1 VGVIYTFML
10 FKTTG
15 IFPVVFLFSEGG
27 KNMEKT
33 QEIFIRQLEFSDAE
47 DLLKLEV
54 ENRDFFQLYAP
65 LKDEKFYTIAGQV
78 ERIEKWVLSAEQ
90 DSVYS
95 FGIFLTD
102 SKQLIGNVTL
112 SEVARGNYQS
122 CWIGYYLDRKQN
134 GKGYMTKAVKLV
146 VDYGFN
152 ELKLHRI
159 EAGVMPHNIRSIKVL
174 EKAGFHKEGIA
185 IENVKINGKWEN
197 HQTLAIINNEKYKP
211 KVIRKNPQGIAMPIG
226 DYSHLTIVPKGAELI
241 IPSGQVGVDREGNIP
256 DSVEEQ
262 FQISLEN
269 IVSLLRSEN
278 LDTNGIIKINI
289 WLTEKVDKEVFVDI
303 YKKFHKGSP
312 PSMTLAYV
320 MALGTPD
327 LKVEVEVLA
336 ARF

>member
-1 VGVIYTFML
+1 M
-10 FKTTG
+10 
-15 IFPVVFLFSEGG
+15 
-27 KNMEKT
+27 
-33 QEIFIRQLEFSDAE
+33 QEIFIRQLELSDAE
-47 DLLKLEV
+47 DLLKLEA

-65 LKDEKFYTIAGQV
+65 LKDEKFYTIDGQV
-78 ERIEKWVLSAEQ
+78 ERIEKNVLLTKQ

-122 CWIGYYLDRKQN
+122 CWIGYYLDRKHN

-185 IENVKINGKWEN
+185 IENVKINGRWEN
-197 HQTLAIINNEKYKP
+197 HQTLAIVNNEEYNS
-211 KVIRKNPQGIAMPIG
+211 KVIRKNPLGIALPMG
-226 DYSHLTIVPKGAELI
+226 EYTHLTIVPSEAELI
-241 IPSGQVGVDREGNIP
+241 VSSGQVGIDIEGNIP
-256 DSVEEQ
+256 DSVEKQ
-262 FQISLEN
+262 FQIALEN
-269 IVSLLRSEN
+269 TITLLKSEN
-278 LDTNGIIKINI
+278 INTDGIIKVNI
-289 WLTEKVDKEVFVDI
+289 WLTETVDKEVFVDI
-303 YKKFHKGSP
+303 YKKFHNGSS

-320 MALGTPD
+320 SALGTPD
-327 LKVEVEVLA
+327 LKVELEVWA
-336 ARF
+336 ARL

>member
-1 VGVIYTFML
+1 
-10 FKTTG
+10 
-15 IFPVVFLFSEGG
+15 
-27 KNMEKT
+27 MEKM
-33 QEIFIRQLEFSDAE
+33 QEIFIRQLELSDAE

-65 LKDEKFYTIAGQV
+65 LKDEKFYTIDGQV
-78 ERIEKWVLSAEQ
+78 ERIEKNVLLTKQ

-122 CWIGYYLDRKQN
+122 CWIGYYLDRKHN

-185 IENVKINGKWEN
+185 IENVKINGRWEN
-197 HQTLAIINNEKYKP
+197 HQTLAIVNNEEYNS
-211 KVIRKNPQGIAMPIG
+211 KVIRKNPLGIALPMG
-226 DYSHLTIVPKGAELI
+226 EYTHLTIVPSEAELI
-241 IPSGQVGVDREGNIP
+241 VSSGQVGIDIEGNIP
-256 DSVEEQ
+256 DSVEKQ
-262 FQISLEN
+262 FQIALEN
-269 IVSLLRSEN
+269 TITLLKSEN
-278 LDTNGIIKINI
+278 INTDGIIKVNI
-289 WLTEKVDKEVFVDI
+289 WLTETVDKEVFVDI
-303 YKKFHKGSP
+303 YKKFHNGSS

-320 MALGTPD
+320 SALGTPD
-327 LKVEVEVLA
+327 LKVELEVWA
-336 ARF
+336 ARL

>member
-1 VGVIYTFML
+1 M
-10 FKTTG
+10 
-15 IFPVVFLFSEGG
+15 
-27 KNMEKT
+27 
-33 QEIFIRQLEFSDAE
+33 QEIFIRQLELSDAE

-54 ENRDFFQLYAP
+54 ENRDFFQLYSP
-65 LKDEKFYTIAGQV
+65 LKDEKFYTIDGQV
-78 ERIEKWVLSAEQ
+78 ERIEKNVLLTKQ

-122 CWIGYYLDRKQN
+122 CWVGYYLDRKHN

-185 IENVKINGKWEN
+185 IENVKINGRWEN
-197 HQTLAIINNEKYKP
+197 HQTLAIVNNEEYNS
-211 KVIRKNPQGIAMPIG
+211 KVIRKNPLGIALPMG
-226 DYSHLTIVPKGAELI
+226 EYTHLTIVPSEAELI
-241 IPSGQVGVDREGNIP
+241 VSSGQVGIDIEGNIP
-256 DSVEEQ
+256 DSVEKQ
-262 FQISLEN
+262 FQIALEN
-269 IVSLLRSEN
+269 TITLLKSEN
-278 LDTNGIIKINI
+278 INTDGIIKVNI
-289 WLTEKVDKEVFVDI
+289 WLTETVDKEVFVDI
-303 YKKFHKGSP
+303 YKKFHNGSS

-320 MALGTPD
+320 SALGTPD
-327 LKVEVEVLA
+327 LKVELEVWA
-336 ARF
+336 ARL

>member
-1 VGVIYTFML
+1 MGVIYTFML

-15 IFPVVFLFSEGG
+15 EFPVVFLFSEGG

-33 QEIFIRQLEFSDAE
+33 QDIYIRQLELSDAE

-65 LKDEKFYTIAGQV
+65 LKDEKFYTLDGQV
-78 ERIEKWVLSAEQ
+78 ERIKNWVIQAEQ
-90 DSVYS
+90 DSVYA

-122 CWIGYYLDRKQN
+122 CWIGYSLDRKQN

-152 ELKLHRI
+152 DLKLHRI
-159 EAGVMPHNIRSIKVL
+159 EAGVMPHNIPSMKVL

-197 HQTLAIINNEKYKP
+197 HQTLAIVNKEKYIP

-241 IPSGQVGVDREGNIP
+241 TLSGQVGVDREGNIP
-256 DSVEEQ
+256 DSIEEQ

-289 WLTEKVDKEVFVDI
+289 WLTEKVDKDVFVDI
-303 YKKFHKGSP
+303 YKQFHKGSP

-320 MALGTPD
+320 MALGTPQ

>member
-1 VGVIYTFML
+1 M
-10 FKTTG
+10 
-15 IFPVVFLFSEGG
+15 VFLFSEGG

-54 ENRDFFQLYAP
+54 ENGDFFQPYGP
-65 LKDEKFYTIAGQV
+65 LKDEKFYTLDGQV
-78 ERIEKWVLSAEQ
+78 ERIKNWVSLAEQ
-90 DSVYS
+90 DSVYA

-102 SKQLIGNVTL
+102 SKQLIGIVTL

-122 CWIGYYLDRKQN
+122 CWIGYSLDRKQN

-152 ELKLHRI
+152 ELNLHRI
-159 EAGVMPHNIRSIKVL
+159 EAGVMPHNIRSMKVL

-197 HQTLAIINNEKYKP
+197 HQTLAIVNNEKYKP

-241 IPSGQVGVDREGNIP
+241 TLSGQVGIDREGNIP

-269 IVSLLRSEN
+269 IVSLLKSEN

-320 MALGTPD
+320 MALGTPY

>member
-1 VGVIYTFML
+1 
-10 FKTTG
+10 
-15 IFPVVFLFSEGG
+15 
-27 KNMEKT
+27 MEKM
-33 QEIFIRQLEFSDAE
+33 QEIFIRQLELSDAE

-54 ENRDFFQLYAP
+54 ENRDFFQLYSP
-65 LKDEKFYTIAGQV
+65 LKDEKFYTIDGQV
-78 ERIEKWVLSAEQ
+78 ERIEKNVLLTKQ

-122 CWIGYYLDRKQN
+122 CWVGYYLDRKHN

-185 IENVKINGKWEN
+185 IENVKINGRWEN
-197 HQTLAIINNEKYKP
+197 HQTLAIVNNEEYNS
-211 KVIRKNPQGIAMPIG
+211 KVIRKNPLGIALPMG
-226 DYSHLTIVPKGAELI
+226 EYTHLTIVPSEAELI
-241 IPSGQVGVDREGNIP
+241 VSSGQVGIDIEGNIP
-256 DSVEEQ
+256 DSVEKQ
-262 FQISLEN
+262 FQIALEN
-269 IVSLLRSEN
+269 TITLLKSEN
-278 LDTNGIIKINI
+278 INTDGIIKVNI
-289 WLTEKVDKEVFVDI
+289 WLTETVDKEVFVDI
-303 YKKFHKGSP
+303 YKKFHNGSS

-320 MALGTPD
+320 SALGTPD
-327 LKVEVEVLA
+327 LKVELEVWA
-336 ARF
+336 ARL

>member
-1 VGVIYTFML
+1 M
-10 FKTTG
+10 
-15 IFPVVFLFSEGG
+15 VFLFSEGG

-54 ENRDFFQLYAP
+54 ENRDFFQLYSP
-65 LKDEKFYTIAGQV
+65 LKDEKFYTIDGQV
-78 ERIEKWVLSAEQ
+78 ERIEKNVLLTKQ

-122 CWIGYYLDRKQN
+122 CWVGYYLDRKHN

-185 IENVKINGKWEN
+185 IENVKINGRWEN
-197 HQTLAIINNEKYKP
+197 HQTLAIVNNEEYNS
-211 KVIRKNPQGIAMPIG
+211 KVIRKNPLGIALPMG
-226 DYSHLTIVPKGAELI
+226 EYTHLTIVPSEAELI
-241 IPSGQVGVDREGNIP
+241 VSSGQVGIDIEGNIP
-256 DSVEEQ
+256 DSVEKQ
-262 FQISLEN
+262 FQIALEN
-269 IVSLLRSEN
+269 TITLLNSEN
-278 LDTNGIIKINI
+278 INTDGIIKVNI
-289 WLTEKVDKEVFVDI
+289 WLTETVDKEVFVDI
-303 YKKFHKGSP
+303 YKKFHNGSS

-320 MALGTPD
+320 SALGTPD
-327 LKVEVEVLA
+327 LKVELEVWA
-336 ARF
+336 ARL

>member
-1 VGVIYTFML
+1 M
-10 FKTTG
+10 
-15 IFPVVFLFSEGG
+15 
-27 KNMEKT
+27 
-33 QEIFIRQLEFSDAE
+33 QEIFIRQLELSDAE
-47 DLLKLEV
+47 DLLKLEA

-65 LKDEKFYTIAGQV
+65 LKDEKFYTIDGQV
-78 ERIEKWVLSAEQ
+78 ERIEKNVLLTKQ

-122 CWIGYYLDRKQN
+122 CWIGYYLDRKHN

-185 IENVKINGKWEN
+185 IENVKINGRWEN
-197 HQTLAIINNEKYKP
+197 HQTLAIVNNEEYNS
-211 KVIRKNPQGIAMPIG
+211 KVIRKNPLGIALPMG
-226 DYSHLTIVPKGAELI
+226 EYTHLTIVPSEAELI
-241 IPSGQVGVDREGNIP
+241 VSSGQVGIDIEGNIP
-256 DSVEEQ
+256 DSVEKQ
-262 FQISLEN
+262 FQIALEN
-269 IVSLLRSEN
+269 TITLLNSEN
-278 LDTNGIIKINI
+278 INTDGIIKVNI
-289 WLTEKVDKEVFVDI
+289 WLTETVDKEVFVDI
-303 YKKFHKGSP
+303 YKKFHNGSS

-320 MALGTPD
+320 SALGTPD
-327 LKVEVEVLA
+327 LKVELEVWA
-336 ARF
+336 ARL

>member
-1 VGVIYTFML
+1 M
-10 FKTTG
+10 
-15 IFPVVFLFSEGG
+15 
-27 KNMEKT
+27 
-33 QEIFIRQLEFSDAE
+33 QEIFIRQLELSDAE

-65 LKDEKFYTIAGQV
+65 LKDEKFYTIDGQV
-78 ERIEKWVLSAEQ
+78 ERIEKNVLLTKQ

-122 CWIGYYLDRKQN
+122 CWIGYYLDRKHN

-185 IENVKINGKWEN
+185 IENVKINGRWEN
-197 HQTLAIINNEKYKP
+197 HQTLAIVNNEEYDS
-211 KVIRKNPQGIAMPIG
+211 KVIRKNPLGIALPMG
-226 DYSHLTIVPKGAELI
+226 EYTHLTIVPSEAELI
-241 IPSGQVGVDREGNIP
+241 VSSGQVGIDIEGNIP
-256 DSVEEQ
+256 DSVEKQ
-262 FQISLEN
+262 FQIALEN
-269 IVSLLRSEN
+269 TITLLNSEN
-278 LDTNGIIKINI
+278 INTDGIIKVNI
-289 WLTEKVDKEVFVDI
+289 WLTETVDKEVFVDI
-303 YKKFHKGSP
+303 YKKFHNGSS

-320 MALGTPD
+320 SALGTPD
-327 LKVEVEVLA
+327 LKVELEVWA
-336 ARF
+336 ARL

>member
-1 VGVIYTFML
+1 M
-10 FKTTG
+10 
-15 IFPVVFLFSEGG
+15 
-27 KNMEKT
+27 
-33 QEIFIRQLEFSDAE
+33 QEIFIRQLELSDAE

-54 ENRDFFQLYAP
+54 ENRDFFQLYSP
-65 LKDEKFYTIAGQV
+65 LKDEKFYTIDGQV
-78 ERIEKWVLSAEQ
+78 ERIEKNVLLTKQ

-122 CWIGYYLDRKQN
+122 CWIGYYLDRKHN

-185 IENVKINGKWEN
+185 IENVKINGRWEN
-197 HQTLAIINNEKYKP
+197 HQTLAIVNNEEYNS
-211 KVIRKNPQGIAMPIG
+211 KVIRKNPLGIALPMG
-226 DYSHLTIVPKGAELI
+226 EYTHLTIVPSEAELI
-241 IPSGQVGVDREGNIP
+241 VSSGQVGIDIEGNIP
-256 DSVEEQ
+256 DSVEKQ
-262 FQISLEN
+262 FQIALEN
-269 IVSLLRSEN
+269 TITLLKSEN
-278 LDTNGIIKINI
+278 INTDGIIKVNI
-289 WLTEKVDKEVFVDI
+289 WLTETVDKEVFVDI
-303 YKKFHKGSP
+303 YKKFHNGSS

-320 MALGTPD
+320 SALGTPD
-327 LKVEVEVLA
+327 LKVELEVWA
-336 ARF
+336 ARL

>member
-1 VGVIYTFML
+1 
-10 FKTTG
+10 
-15 IFPVVFLFSEGG
+15 
-27 KNMEKT
+27 MEKM
-33 QEIFIRQLEFSDAE
+33 QEIFIRQLELSDAE
-47 DLLKLEV
+47 DLLKLEA

-65 LKDEKFYTIAGQV
+65 LKDEKFYTIDGQV
-78 ERIEKWVLSAEQ
+78 ERIEKNVLLTKQ

-122 CWIGYYLDRKQN
+122 CWIGYYLDRKHN

-185 IENVKINGKWEN
+185 IENVKINGRWEN
-197 HQTLAIINNEKYKP
+197 HQTLAIVNNEEYDS
-211 KVIRKNPQGIAMPIG
+211 KVIRKNPLGIALPMG
-226 DYSHLTIVPKGAELI
+226 EYTHLTIVPSEAELI
-241 IPSGQVGVDREGNIP
+241 VSSGQVGIDIEGNIP
-256 DSVEEQ
+256 DSVEKQ
-262 FQISLEN
+262 FQIALEN
-269 IVSLLRSEN
+269 TITLLNSEN
-278 LDTNGIIKINI
+278 INTDGIIKVNI
-289 WLTEKVDKEVFVDI
+289 WLTETVDKEVFVDI
-303 YKKFHKGSP
+303 YKKFHNGSS

-320 MALGTPD
+320 SALGTPD
-327 LKVEVEVLA
+327 LKVELEVWA
-336 ARF
+336 ARL

>member
-1 VGVIYTFML
+1 
-10 FKTTG
+10 
-15 IFPVVFLFSEGG
+15 
-27 KNMEKT
+27 MEKM
-33 QEIFIRQLEFSDAE
+33 QEIFIRQLELSDAE

-54 ENRDFFQLYAP
+54 ENRDFFQLYSP
-65 LKDEKFYTIAGQV
+65 LKDEKFYTIDGQV
-78 ERIEKWVLSAEQ
+78 ERIEKNVLLTKQ

-122 CWIGYYLDRKQN
+122 CWIGYYLDRKHN

-185 IENVKINGKWEN
+185 IENVKINGRWEN
-197 HQTLAIINNEKYKP
+197 HQTLAIVNNEEYNS
-211 KVIRKNPQGIAMPIG
+211 KVIRKNPLGIALPMG
-226 DYSHLTIVPKGAELI
+226 EYTHLTIVPSEAELI
-241 IPSGQVGVDREGNIP
+241 VSSGQVGIDIEGNIP
-256 DSVEEQ
+256 DSVEKQ
-262 FQISLEN
+262 FQIALEN
-269 IVSLLRSEN
+269 TITLLNSEN
-278 LDTNGIIKINI
+278 INTDGIIKVNI
-289 WLTEKVDKEVFVDI
+289 WLTETVDKEVFVDI
-303 YKKFHKGSP
+303 YKKFHNGSS

-320 MALGTPD
+320 SALGTPD
-327 LKVEVEVLA
+327 LKVELEVWA
-336 ARF
+336 ARL

>member
-1 VGVIYTFML
+1 
-10 FKTTG
+10 
-15 IFPVVFLFSEGG
+15 
-27 KNMEKT
+27 MEKM
-33 QEIFIRQLEFSDAE
+33 QEIFIRQLELSDAE

-54 ENRDFFQLYAP
+54 ENRDFFQLYSP
-65 LKDEKFYTIAGQV
+65 LKDEKFYTIDGQV
-78 ERIEKWVLSAEQ
+78 ERIEKNVLLTKQ

-122 CWIGYYLDRKQN
+122 CWVGYYLDRKHN

-185 IENVKINGKWEN
+185 IENVKINGSWEN
-197 HQTLAIINNEKYKP
+197 HQTLAIVNNEEYNS
-211 KVIRKNPQGIAMPIG
+211 KVIRKNPLGIALPMG
-226 DYSHLTIVPKGAELI
+226 EYTHLTIVPSEAELI
-241 IPSGQVGVDREGNIP
+241 VSSGQVGIDIEGNIP
-256 DSVEEQ
+256 DSVEKQ
-262 FQISLEN
+262 FQIALEN
-269 IVSLLRSEN
+269 TITLLKSEN
-278 LDTNGIIKINI
+278 INTDGIIKVNI
-289 WLTEKVDKEVFVDI
+289 WLTETVDKEVFVDI
-303 YKKFHKGSP
+303 YKKFHNGSS

-320 MALGTPD
+320 SALGTPD
-327 LKVEVEVLA
+327 LKVELEVWA
-336 ARF
+336 ARL

>member
-1 VGVIYTFML
+1 M
-10 FKTTG
+10 
-15 IFPVVFLFSEGG
+15 
-27 KNMEKT
+27 
-33 QEIFIRQLEFSDAE
+33 QEIFIRQLELSDAE

-54 ENRDFFQLYAP
+54 ENRDFFQLYSP
-65 LKDEKFYTIAGQV
+65 LKDEKFYTIDGQV
-78 ERIEKWVLSAEQ
+78 ERIEKNVLLTKQ

-122 CWIGYYLDRKQN
+122 CWIGYYLDRKHN

-185 IENVKINGKWEN
+185 IENVKINGRWEN
-197 HQTLAIINNEKYKP
+197 HQTLAIVNNEEYNS
-211 KVIRKNPQGIAMPIG
+211 KVIRKNPLGIALPMG
-226 DYSHLTIVPKGAELI
+226 EYTHLTIVPSEAELI
-241 IPSGQVGVDREGNIP
+241 VSSGQVGIDIEGNIP
-256 DSVEEQ
+256 DSVEKQ
-262 FQISLEN
+262 FQIALEN
-269 IVSLLRSEN
+269 TITLLNSEN
-278 LDTNGIIKINI
+278 INTDGIIKVNI
-289 WLTEKVDKEVFVDI
+289 WLTETVDKEVFVDI
-303 YKKFHKGSP
+303 YKKFHNGSS

-320 MALGTPD
+320 SALGTPD
-327 LKVEVEVLA
+327 LKVELEVWA
-336 ARF
+336 ARL

>member
-1 VGVIYTFML
+1 
-10 FKTTG
+10 
-15 IFPVVFLFSEGG
+15 
-27 KNMEKT
+27 MEKM
-33 QEIFIRQLEFSDAE
+33 QEIFIRQLELSDAE

-54 ENRDFFQLYAP
+54 ENRDFFQLYSP
-65 LKDEKFYTIAGQV
+65 LKDEKFYTIDGQV
-78 ERIEKWVLSAEQ
+78 ERIEKNVLLTKQ

-122 CWIGYYLDRKQN
+122 CWIGYYLDRKHN

-185 IENVKINGKWEN
+185 IENVKINGRWEN
-197 HQTLAIINNEKYKP
+197 HQTLAIVNNEEYNS
-211 KVIRKNPQGIAMPIG
+211 KVIRKNPLGIALPMG
-226 DYSHLTIVPKGAELI
+226 EYTHLTIVPSEAELI
-241 IPSGQVGVDREGNIP
+241 VSSGQVGIDIEGNIP
-256 DSVEEQ
+256 DSVEKQ
-262 FQISLEN
+262 FQIALEN
-269 IVSLLRSEN
+269 TITLLKSEN
-278 LDTNGIIKINI
+278 INTDGIIKVNI
-289 WLTEKVDKEVFVDI
+289 WLTETVDKEVFVDI
-303 YKKFHKGSP
+303 YKKFHNGSS

-320 MALGTPD
+320 SALGTPD
-327 LKVEVEVLA
+327 LKVELEVWA
-336 ARF
+336 ARL

>member
-1 VGVIYTFML
+1 M
-10 FKTTG
+10 
-15 IFPVVFLFSEGG
+15 
-27 KNMEKT
+27 
-33 QEIFIRQLEFSDAE
+33 QEIFIRQLELSDAE
-47 DLLKLEV
+47 DLLKLEA

-65 LKDEKFYTIAGQV
+65 IKDEKFYTIDGQV
-78 ERIEKWVLSAEQ
+78 ERIEKNVLLTKQ

-122 CWIGYYLDRKQN
+122 CWIGYYLDRKHN

-185 IENVKINGKWEN
+185 IENVKINGRWEN
-197 HQTLAIINNEKYKP
+197 HQTLAIVNNEEYDS
-211 KVIRKNPQGIAMPIG
+211 KVIRKNPLGIALPMG
-226 DYSHLTIVPKGAELI
+226 EYTHLTIVPSEAELI
-241 IPSGQVGVDREGNIP
+241 VSSGQVGIDIEGNIP
-256 DSVEEQ
+256 DSVEKQ
-262 FQISLEN
+262 FQIALEN
-269 IVSLLRSEN
+269 TITLLNSEN
-278 LDTNGIIKINI
+278 INTDGIIKVNI
-289 WLTEKVDKEVFVDI
+289 WLTETVDKEVFVDI
-303 YKKFHKGSP
+303 YKKFHNGSS

-320 MALGTPD
+320 SALGTPD
-327 LKVEVEVLA
+327 LKVELEVWA
-336 ARF
+336 ARL